1 MHRHF
6 CSHCRSVITLV
17 MDESGKCQ
25 GDADH
30 EDSLCEGCALMQSGF
45 EESSDL
51 SGKRFPISLDD
62 QRSICREVPES
73 IPWEAISA
81 HESEARANHG
91 QSLDALAQRG
101 GLSPYELL
109 AVLFDRSFWRCGL
122 PEPGTVIKKAERED
136 DGFLTLTRR

>member
-25 GDADH
+25 RNADH
-30 EDSLCEGCALMQSGF
+30 EDSLCEACVLMQPGF
-45 EESSDL
+45 EEGSDL
-51 SGKRFPISLDD
+51 SGKRFPVSLDD
-62 QRSICREVPES
+62 QRSIWRDVPDS

-81 HESEARANHG
+81 HESQARANHG

-109 AVLFDRSFWRCGL
+109 AVLFDQPFWRCSL
-122 PEPGTVIKKAERED
+122 PEPATVIKKLKEKTT
-136 DGFLTLTRR
+136 GF

>member
-25 GDADH
+25 RNDH
-30 EDSLCEGCALMQSGF
+30 EDSLCEACALMQPGF

-51 SGKRFPISLDD
+51 SGKRFPVSLDD
-62 QRSICREVPES
+62 QRSIWRDVPDS

-81 HESEARANHG
+81 HESQARANHG

-101 GLSPYELL
+101 GLAPYELL
-109 AVLFDRSFWRCGL
+109 AVLFDQPFWPL
-122 PEPGTVIKKAERED
+122 
-136 DGFLTLTRR
+136 